1 MGIFKIRLI
10 KKKTMPQFD
19 LYPFINQISL
29 IFIIF
34 LIYYFYFLEFFL
46 NIFSKSLKIRLK
58 LKNLLNI
65 DRKHYT
71 SNKISIKY
79 FL

>member
-1 MGIFKIRLI
+1 
-10 KKKTMPQFD
+10 MPQFD

-46 NIFSKSLKIRLK
+46 SIFSKSLKIRLK
-58 LKNLLNI
+58 LKNILNI
-65 DRKHYT
+65 DKKHDT
-71 SNKISIKY
+71 NNKIYIKY